1 MYKKIMLA
9 TAFGLMA
16 SVVSTTIFAA
26 DGAGLFVSKGCAAC
40 HGAGG
45 AAPIIGSYPKLA
57 GQNAAYLV
65 TQMKDIKSG
74 ARSNGQTVVMKPIIA
89 SVSNDEIN
97 AIAHYLS
104 SEK

>member
-9 TAFGLMA
+9 TAFSLMA
-16 SVVSTTIFAA
+16 SVAFAA
-26 DGAGLFVSKGCAAC
+26 DGASLFVSKGCIAC

-74 ARSNGQTVVMKPIIA
+74 ARSNGQTAVMKPIIA
-89 SVSNDEIN
+89 GVSDNEIN

-104 SEK
+104 SKK